1 MDDRTMIQEALFA
14 TGAIRVAEPDRPFW
28 YTSGTIGPYYINT
41 HFLYGG
47 EQAASLLL
55 ERIETLAAKDRLTFA
70 QQLGEDLMR
79 QYAHD
84 ATYRQVID
92 AMVRIAKTIDVDL
105 ISGGERRDFFF
116 SLPVARLIDKPHLSI
131 FKDGTRVWSGPE
143 GEGARRVEPGK
154 AGDLAGLRTLH
165 IADIVTQAASFTR
178 SWLPAVRGLG
188 ISMPAAMAVLDRK
201 QDGRLHLEQEAVAL
215 HVLAEVDDAL
225 FAAAHEAGVLSGG
238 QLETV
243 RSFNQD
249 PLRFMRE
256 FFASHPD
263 FIRSQ
268 LDAGGKARE
277 RALLCI
283 QNGHAPSPETT
294 AS

>member
-1 MDDRTMIQEALFA
+1 MIQEALFS
-14 TGAIRVAEPDRPFW
+14 TGAIRVAEPDHPFW

-47 EQAASLLL
+47 EPAASRLL
-55 ERIETLAAKDRLTFA
+55 ERIEILAAEDRLTFA
-70 QQLGEDLMR
+70 SRLVDELMQ
-79 QYAHD
+79 QYAAD
-84 ATYRQVID
+84 RIYRQVID
-92 AMVRIAKTIDVDL
+92 AMARVAGAIDVDL

-116 SLPVARLIDKPHLSI
+116 SLPVARLTGKPHLSI
-131 FKDGTRVWSGPE
+131 FKDGTCVWSGSH
-143 GEGARRVEPGK
+143 GEDARMIDPGTENERT
-154 AGDLAGLRTLH
+154 GLRTLH

-201 QDGRLHLEQEAVAL
+201 QDGRFRLNRESVEL

-225 FAAAHEAGVLSGG
+225 FAAACEAGILTAG

-249 PLRFMRE
+249 PFRFMKD
-256 FFASHPD
+256 FFESHPD
-263 FIRSQ
+263 FIQNQ
-268 LDAGGKARE
+268 LDAGGKSRE

-283 QNGHAPSPETT
+283 QNGYAPPPETKE
-294 AS
+294 S